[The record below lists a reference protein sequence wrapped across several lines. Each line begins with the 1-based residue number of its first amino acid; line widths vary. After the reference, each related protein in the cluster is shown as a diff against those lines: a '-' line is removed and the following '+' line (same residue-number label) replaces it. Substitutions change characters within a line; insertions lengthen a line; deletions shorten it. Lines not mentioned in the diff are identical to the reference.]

1 LKPSGLAHNDH
12 TMFRLVYTKGG
23 SVENFDRLKI
33 KLSKMGEPAVV
44 PTFTIFQGGE
54 REAKRIE

>member
-1 LKPSGLAHNDH
+1 
-12 TMFRLVYTKGG
+12 MFRLVYTKGG